1 MVRCRFAP
9 SPTGNLHVGGVRTAL
24 FNWLFAKNQHGSFV
38 LRIEDTDIERSE
50 KRFED
55 QILSSMKWCGL
66 DWSEGPDVGGDYG
79 PYRQSERVAL
89 GFYDKFAQELVE
101 RGRAYFAVY
110 SKSNQEEVLRISEEI
125 PELSDDEIYTVK
137 FKIPDGT
144 TGFSDLSKGEM
155 SFENENF
162 SDFIIIKSNGFP
174 TYNFAV
180 VVDDHMMEIT
190 HVFRGEDHLTNT
202 PRQLMIYR
210 ALEWEPPT
218 FMHIP

>member
-1 MVRCRFAP
+1 MVRGRFAP

-24 FNWLFAKNQHGSFV
+24 FNWLFAKNQHGVFV
-38 LRIEDTDIERSE
+38 LRIEDKDIERSE
-50 KRFED
+50 KKFED

-89 GFYDKFAQELVE
+89 GFYDKFAKELVE

-174 TYNFAV
+174 TYNFDV
-180 VVDDHMMEIT
+180 CC
-190 HVFRGEDHLTNT
+190 R
-202 PRQLMIYR
+202 
-210 ALEWEPPT
+210 
-218 FMHIP
+218 